1 MSPKCDLLARDVDAR
16 RARRDAIIMSGW
28 VPASL
33 HPITGRPASPRN
45 LPSVLGPVANNSIL
59 RKRGSYQGGSDA
71 MHLGGFTD
79 LDVDGLSPRV
89 WRYMMQNLT
98 VKSVIDVGCGKGIS
112 TSWFKAHGARVQ
124 CVEGSSEAVKNS
136 RLPPELVVE
145 HDFSQGSW
153 WPNRTFDAAWSV
165 EFTEHVGRQYMHNY
179 LPIFDS
185 AALIF
190 VSHSHWGG
198 WHHVEVHD
206 NDWWITVRVC
216 WRSNSRHGPPF

>member
-1 MSPKCDLLARDVDAR
+1 
-16 RARRDAIIMSGW
+16 MSGW

-33 HPITGRPASPRN
+33 HPITGRPASPHN

-71 MHLGGFTD
+71 MHLGGFTTCLALHD
-79 LDVDGLSPRV
+79 ARCEATLDARV

-98 VKSVIDVGCGKGIS
+98 VKSVIDVGCGKGVS

-136 RLPPELVVE
+136 WLPPELVVE

-165 EFTEHVGRQYMHNY
+165 EFTEHVSRQYMH
-179 LPIFDS
+179 
-185 AALIF
+185 
-190 VSHSHWGG
+190 
-198 WHHVEVHD
+198 
-206 NDWWITVRVC
+206 ITFQSSIQR
-216 WRSNSRHGPPF
+216 R